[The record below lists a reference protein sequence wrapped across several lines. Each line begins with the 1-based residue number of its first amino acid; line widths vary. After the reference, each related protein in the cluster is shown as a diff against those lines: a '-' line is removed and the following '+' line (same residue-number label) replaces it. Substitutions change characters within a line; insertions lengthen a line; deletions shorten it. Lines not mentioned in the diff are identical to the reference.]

1 MTNTRKFIKNGQLN
15 WMIKIMTALSGNINK
30 NNYNIHIPT
39 TVSVTPTK
47 LFNSTAAE
55 KSFLTSVVF

>member
-1 MTNTRKFIKNGQLN
+1 MTT
-15 WMIKIMTALSGNINK
+15 LSGNINK

-47 LFNSTAAE
+47 RFNSTAAE
-55 KSFLTSVVF
+55 KSFLTSIIF